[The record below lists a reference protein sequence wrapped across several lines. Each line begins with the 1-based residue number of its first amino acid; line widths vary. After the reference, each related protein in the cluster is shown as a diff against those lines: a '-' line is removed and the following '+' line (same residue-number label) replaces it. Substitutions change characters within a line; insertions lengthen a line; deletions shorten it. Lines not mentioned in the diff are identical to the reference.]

1 MSKNYELVVLLPTI
15 EYTYLESVEKW
26 VEGKLKRTF
35 YSYFFIIS
43 VHDPLRK
50 VIKNIERNWRKG
62 EKVKK
67 TIRFNLGLLNS
78 LKENPKNQKSVS
90 RLTNFTTRYT
100 TWSWHMG
107 TINYPS
113 RDPCFVIEPTSCS
126 HFFSKW
132 ELHMKFPTLL
142 GLKIN
147 SNFSHHQHL
156 LFCKIGCKVDT
167 YTDGSSRVPEL
178 VCIIFH
184 PNFLPYLIIYQKA
197 REKH

>member
-1 MSKNYELVVLLPTI
+1 MSKNYEVVVLPI

-50 VIKNIERNWRKG
+50 VIKYIERNWRKG
-62 EKVKK
+62 EKVKN
-67 TIRFNLGLLNS
+67 TIRFNLGLLNG

-126 HFFSKW
+126 HFFFRNESYTWNFQRCKGW
-132 ELHMKFPTLL
+132 KLIPTSVI
-142 GLKIN
+142 IN
-147 SNFSHHQHL
+147 ICF
-156 LFCKIGCKVDT
+156 FVK
-167 YTDGSSRVPEL
+167 
-178 VCIIFH
+178 
-184 PNFLPYLIIYQKA
+184 
-197 REKH
+197 